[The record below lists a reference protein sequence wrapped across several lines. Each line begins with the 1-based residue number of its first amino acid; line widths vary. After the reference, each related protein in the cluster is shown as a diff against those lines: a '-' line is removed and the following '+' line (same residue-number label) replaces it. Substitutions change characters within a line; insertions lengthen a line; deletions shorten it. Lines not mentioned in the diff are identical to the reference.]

1 MLGMTKG
8 MLGMTPLFLL
18 NEAHFSFC
26 HSERSEASISD
37 FFARAGKVNPCAI
50 RLIHVFRVLS
60 LCGFLATA
68 RNDTK
73 KVLGML
79 RSYKFAIHVPL
90 EHVPRPLPLPS

>member
-50 RLIHVFRVLS
+50 RLIRVFRVLS
-60 LCGFLATA
+60 LCGFLASLAMTA
-68 RNDTK
+68 KSEWNDKK
-73 KVLGML
+73 KV
-79 RSYKFAIHVPL
+79 S
-90 EHVPRPLPLPS
+90 E